1 MSVVS
6 MTPPAFEEPDAK
18 MYRESP
24 SPIPSS
30 SNSLPG
36 SVSAIPAAVLLL
48 VHKEIV
54 LLGCPLLVLND
65 AGAYILCGKR
75 LIYFFEMD

>member
-1 MSVVS
+1 MVSGGMRVHVGSVND
-6 MTPPAFEEPDAK
+6 TPAFEEPDAK

-30 SNSLPG
+30 SNLLPG

-65 AGAYILCGKR
+65 AEA
-75 LIYFFEMD
+75 